1 MDDDGVT
8 RLGIEYDQGSVSK
21 AVQTADQIQR
31 SLDKI
36 GAAAERIGSSSDKMG
51 RTLADAFKKSSQ
63 YAVEYQQSLS
73 VLQKQL
79 DDVDTSG
86 TRLRNNAQSAGSLG
100 IEGLRRTGGA
110 LSQLG
115 LGAVGE
121 PISRAGDIAQ
131 VGKEVAEFGG
141 AIAGLSIPIGTIMG
155 IALPATA
162 VIAGLAIVFGE
173 LQLASEAALKQEKID
188 YEFRKTQLDEEQR
201 IRTEQRTRSKAAN
214 DAETADLQKQ
224 IDDTNNLKAELVRQR
239 NALPGYSAGLSTQ
252 DQGDPKVRQLN
263 DQIQELTDKAN
274 ALGHQLGIDVM
285 QLDPV
290 IKKREEE
297 NRAVKEYADTVT
309 RSIDATK
316 TAISATSKQVIEQ
329 IQQRKD
335 EAQKLREAI
344 EFFPESLQLT
354 EKGAELYQQL
364 NDQLANDNKQVET
377 LTKNILPLVEAR
389 EREAAALKKAEEAVK
404 KQSDYITKQNQ
415 DIAQAYTK
423 YEDDVKAIEDKALQ
437 KRADIEKQYADK
449 QIEIARQAADAA
461 KAALQ
466 KLEQARADLATNLGR
481 DEEKSERAAAAKRMD
496 IQISA
501 QREEAKAYQDHQRE
515 LEQIRKDAQAR
526 EIGFLLDRN
535 FLGLYQS
542 RQQTSQNIDRAN
554 QRFVDDRQTRQQGTQ
569 QQLQDLQTSLARE
582 RQERLIAYQQQ
593 LADAQRAYQRE
604 IQQSQAKRIE
614 ELTIARQKRVEELND
629 LMATTRAEQNARR
642 QKAIEEINMARLTSD
657 ARIKLLQ
664 AEQAAAIKAAYA
676 LTSGASGG
684 STAVAS
690 GGGSGAGRGP
700 HQILRTSAY
709 GNALNAGDW
718 STVNDR
724 FSGQREQYGGIP
736 LPGGLGLFFAMKP
749 GNVTA
754 GGGSGQNTFYIT
766 SHDPQG
772 VRREVLGVLEKVMD

>member
-51 RTLADAFKKSSQ
+51 HTLTDALKGVATYTDADAK
-63 YAVEYQQSLS
+63 A
-73 VLQKQL
+73 L
-79 DDVDTSG
+79 DT
-86 TRLRNNAQSAGSLG
+86 LRSKLDGVAASAGKVKGGSALG
-100 IEGLRRTGGA
+100 PEGLRRTGGA

-115 LGAVGE
+115 FGE
-121 PISRAGDIAQ
+121 IGFGVSRAGDVAQ
-131 VGKEVAEFGG
+131 IGKEFNTLTESLGPL
-141 AIAGLSIPIGTIMG
+141 GL
-155 IALPATA
+155 ALPA
-162 VIAGLAIVFGE
+162 VAGGFLG
-173 LQLASEAALKQEKID
+173 LQIGLKLLDGQLKDVKQGLQSALDTQKGY
-188 YEFRKTQLDEEQR
+188 YEFAATATTQDAENRKKQLVNLQQFQQQAVDETENALRKLESETKVSRQVGMTLPGALGDPFRQLTAQLDSA
-201 IRTEQRTRSKAAN
+201 SKAAGDTGAAIGRLEGGLQSAAFAAN
-214 DAETADLQKQ
+214 DAA
-224 IDDTNNLKAELVRQR
+224 KAEQDFIQARIDSAQHSADQAKQFYQDDQLTSKAAQQKIDLLRAERDATAAQMA
-239 NALPGYSAGLSTQ
+239 ALQPLIETSDEAKKKY
-252 DQGDPKVRQLN
+252 DQLN
-263 DQIQELTDKAN
+263 TLYSDQTAEIDHLTTSTIR
-274 ALGHQLGIDVM
+274 L
-285 QLDPV
+285 
-290 IKKREEE
+290 
-297 NRAVKEYADTVT
+297 
-309 RSIDATK
+309 AT
-316 TAISATSKQVIEQ
+316 
-329 IQQRKD
+329 
-335 EAQKLREAI
+335 
-344 EFFPESLQLT
+344 
-354 EKGAELYQQL
+354 
-364 NDQLANDNKQVET
+364 
-377 LTKNILPLVEAR
+377 AR
-389 EREAAALKKAEEAVK
+389 EDEAAAIKKTEEAVK
-404 KQSDYITKQNQ
+404 KQADYITKQNQ

-423 YEDDVKAIEDKALQ
+423 YEDDVKAIEEKSLQ
-437 KRADIEKQYADK
+437 RRADIEKQYADK

-461 KAALQ
+461 KTALQ

-542 RQQTSQNIDRAN
+542 RLQTSQNIDRAN

-604 IQQSQAKRIE
+604 IQQAQAKRIE

-629 LMATTRAEQNARR
+629 LMATTRAELNARR

>member
-36 GAAAERIGSSSDKMG
+36 ASSAANIGSSADKMG
-51 RTLADAFKKSSQ
+51 RTLADALKGISTYTDADAKALDNLRTKLDGVASS
-63 YAVEYQQSLS
+63 A
-73 VLQKQL
+73 QK
-79 DDVDTSG
+79 
-86 TRLRNNAQSAGSLG
+86 AGG
-100 IEGLRRTGGA
+100 FRGEGLRRTGGA
-110 LSQLG
+110 LTQLG
-115 LGAVGE
+115 LGEVGGAV
-121 PISRAGDIAQ
+121 SRAGDIAQ
-131 VGKEVAEFGG
+131 IVKEADQFAESLGPL
-141 AIAGLSIPIGTIMG
+141 GL
-155 IALPATA
+155 ALPAAAGAAIGYNAALLLLKDTQDKVNAA
-162 VIAGLAIVFGE
+162 VKEGISRLDAYYGAVATGDTESTKKRIDSLQREKDAVDKELSVINSSRDNAFTSAQKAYGDLGARILYAAGQTGLYGDALKDTGSKSEDLKKKSQDLGGQIAGLADAVSDG
-173 LQLASEAALKQEKID
+173 ATAAG
-188 YEFRKTQLDEEQR
+188 
-201 IRTEQRTRSKAAN
+201 
-214 DAETADLQKQ
+214 DAK
-224 IDDTNNLKAELVRQR
+224 KAEEELA
-239 NALPGYSAGLSTQ
+239 NARRAGI
-252 DQGDPKVRQLN
+252 DQG
-263 DQIQELTDKAN
+263 IQRDIQQSKLMRSASSS
-274 ALGHQLGIDVM
+274 Q
-285 QLDPV
+285 
-290 IKKREEE
+290 
-297 NRAVKEYADTVT
+297 VKEE
-309 RSIDATK
+309 
-316 TAISATSKQVIEQ
+316 IET
-329 IQQRKD
+329 RKD
-335 EAQKLREAI
+335 EAAAIRDRINLLKMNASKSEEDRKQYEKYQKILDDDEQAI
-344 EFFPESLQLT
+344 KDLT
-354 EKGAELYQQL
+354 DVY
-364 NDQLANDNKQVET
+364 
-377 LTKNILPLVEAR
+377 LPLALAR
-389 EREAAALKKAEEAVK
+389 EREAEAIKKRNKDVEDAAN
-404 KQSDYITKQNQ
+404 YITKQNEN
-415 DIAQAYTK
+415 IASAYTK

-461 KAALQ
+461 KQALQ
-466 KLEQARADLATNLGR
+466 KLEQARADLATTLGR

-496 IQISA
+496 IQVTA

-542 RQQTSQNIDRAN
+542 RLQTSQNIDRAN

-604 IQQSQAKRIE
+604 IQQAQAKRIE

-629 LMATTRAEQNARR
+629 LMATTRAELNARR

-664 AEQAAAIKAAYA
+664 AEQAAAIKGAYA

-684 STAVAS
+684 SAVAV
-690 GGGSGAGRGP
+690 GGGGGGAGRGP
-700 HQILRTSAY
+700 SRLVRTSAY

-754 GGGSGQNTFYIT
+754 GGGGAQNTFYIT